1 MSRFVRASKYRH
13 VFGQTG
19 KKEYGYDNVKVSS
32 SAWDTNL
39 VAVSARYISINWSAS
54 GGGAFAVLPL
64 PSPFGSSLHDVPPK
78 LPDIIPLAR
87 THTAPVLDTA
97 WSPANDT
104 LVASASEDGTC
115 LLWKISDSLFDGWTA
130 DGWEPRDLDP
140 VARVDVSS
148 RKVGQVL
155 WHPTAANVLATASG
169 EHLVRL
175 FDLAD
180 PARPRTVLNGH
191 GDTIQSFAFN
201 PTGSVLATTCR
212 DRKLRLFDPRTG
224 GDPVRVADGHGGIKG
239 TRVTWMGDTDRIATT
254 GFSKMSDRQVA
265 IWETGGLGSV
275 KMLTLD
281 QSAGVV
287 MPFWSDNGILFLAG
301 KGDGNIRYYEYESDT
316 LYALAE
322 HKSIEPQRGMCFLPR
337 RALEVSECEI
347 ARAFK
352 VTSNGV
358 EPVAFIVPRKS
369 ESFQSDIYPPAPSSE
384 PSLTA
389 AEFFS
394 GKTAPLNLVSL
405 ENGTVFTSNSAPP
418 PTAHPAQSH
427 VVPALSP
434 VVEPVSVDPAPVT
447 PVVVK
452 AGVPPPQVISPPS
465 VRSESLPDNPP
476 QPRISSDD
484 EPDTA
489 LEEEVSRLNGELRE
503 ARQKIRTL
511 ELQVEGLKANARK
524 AAQALLKDGR
534 SVVVPVRT
542 NLSRP
547 SSLLAPSSFQL
558 NFIRYYA
565 AQPPRGGSSG
575 GFPGFTLQ
583 QQHQKGDA
591 LKEYS
596 TDLTDMARTGKLDP
610 VIGRD
615 EEIRRTIQILSRRT
629 KSNPVLIG
637 PPGVGKTAIIEGLA
651 SRIVAREVPES
662 LQDKRVLSIDLSA
675 ILAGS
680 GIRGQFEEKF
690 KALIRDIE
698 EEAGRVICFI
708 DEVHMLFNLG
718 KAEGGVDGGQMIKPA
733 LARGLQLVGAT
744 TPDEYR
750 KTIGKDAALERRFQP
765 VQIDEPTVES
775 TISILRGLKPRY
787 EVHHGVEIA
796 DSALVTA
803 AVYGARYI
811 SDRYLP
817 DKAIDLVDEA
827 ASALRLAQES
837 KPDELEALDREIMTL
852 QIELESLKK
861 ETDVFSVERR
871 AKLEDDVQHKKA
883 EAEEL
888 TTIWQNERARLDRIK
903 DFKKRLEDSKHELE
917 VAQRQGQYERA
928 SQLRFG
934 IIPDL
939 ERQLPKDGESRDA
952 DDESPLAM
960 LHDRVTSNDIARVV
974 AKATGIP
981 VQNLLKG
988 EREKLVHMEEAL
1000 KQRVVGQ
1007 DHSVAAISDAVRISR
1022 AGLQA
1027 PNRPVAS
1034 FLFLGP
1040 TGVGK
1045 TELSKALAAFLFNDE
1060 QRGLSININMS
1071 EYHDRHTI
1079 SRLIGA
1085 APGYVGFEE
1094 GGQLTEA
1101 VRRRPYAVIL
1111 LDELEKAHKDV
1122 SMILLQILDEGS
1134 LTDSQGR
1141 KNTIICLTSNLG
1153 SDILA
1158 LSSSCDANGVV
1169 TEQAKSLVMERTSEY
1184 FPPELLN
1191 RLDSILIFNKLSRR
1205 SILDIVSLRLS
1216 DVASR
1221 LKERRITLDV
1231 DDGAKD
1237 WLVKRGFSEVYGA
1250 RAIARIVRTEVL
1262 FPLAQ
1267 KLLKGAIRN
1276 GDIAY
1281 ITVTEDG
1288 QSLRIRDNHPSDP
1301 RVTEE
1306 QETNIFGINV

>member
-1 MSRFVRASKYRH
+1 MSLAAAAKIPLTRSLHPR
-13 VFGQTG
+13 
-19 KKEYGYDNVKVSS
+19 VSIRPRS
-32 SAWDTNL
+32 GL
-39 VAVSARYISINWSAS
+39 ARLALGATCATPALPLQLRVQRTFRPTFSHAYSTKHP
-54 GGGAFAVLPL
+54 GGG
-64 PSPFGSSLHDVPPK
+64 
-78 LPDIIPLAR
+78 
-87 THTAPVLDTA
+87 
-97 WSPANDT
+97 N
-104 LVASASEDGTC
+104 
-115 LLWKISDSLFDGWTA
+115 
-130 DGWEPRDLDP
+130 
-140 VARVDVSS
+140 
-148 RKVGQVL
+148 
-155 WHPTAANVLATASG
+155 
-169 EHLVRL
+169 
-175 FDLAD
+175 
-180 PARPRTVLNGH
+180 
-191 GDTIQSFAFN
+191 
-201 PTGSVLATTCR
+201 
-212 DRKLRLFDPRTG
+212 
-224 GDPVRVADGHGGIKG
+224 
-239 TRVTWMGDTDRIATT
+239 
-254 GFSKMSDRQVA
+254 
-265 IWETGGLGSV
+265 
-275 KMLTLD
+275 
-281 QSAGVV
+281 AG
-287 MPFWSDNGILFLAG
+287 
-301 KGDGNIRYYEYESDT
+301 
-316 LYALAE
+316 
-322 HKSIEPQRGMCFLPR
+322 
-337 RALEVSECEI
+337 
-347 ARAFK
+347 
-352 VTSNGV
+352 
-358 EPVAFIVPRKS
+358 
-369 ESFQSDIYPPAPSSE
+369 
-384 PSLTA
+384 
-389 AEFFS
+389 
-394 GKTAPLNLVSL
+394 
-405 ENGTVFTSNSAPP
+405 
-418 PTAHPAQSH
+418 
-427 VVPALSP
+427 
-434 VVEPVSVDPAPVT
+434 
-447 PVVVK
+447 
-452 AGVPPPQVISPPS
+452 
-465 VRSESLPDNPP
+465 
-476 QPRISSDD
+476 
-484 EPDTA
+484 
-489 LEEEVSRLNGELRE
+489 
-503 ARQKIRTL
+503 
-511 ELQVEGLKANARK
+511 
-524 AAQALLKDGR
+524 
-534 SVVVPVRT
+534 
-542 NLSRP
+542 
-547 SSLLAPSSFQL
+547 
-558 NFIRYYA
+558 
-565 AQPPRGGSSG
+565 G
-575 GFPGFTLQ
+575 GFPGFAFQ
-583 QQHQKGDA
+583 QPHQKGDA

-596 TDLTDMARTGKLDP
+596 VDLTEMARNGKLDP

-651 SRIVAREVPES
+651 SRIVAGEVPES
-662 LQDKRVLSIDLSA
+662 LQDKRVLSLDLSA

-698 EEAGRVICFI
+698 EEAGKIICFI

-718 KAEGGVDGGQMIKPA
+718 KAEGSVDGGQMIKPA
-733 LARGLQLVGAT
+733 LARGLRLVGAT
-744 TPDEYR
+744 TTDEYR

-775 TISILRGLKPRY
+775 TVSILRGLKPRY

-803 AVYGARYI
+803 AVYSARYI

-871 AKLEDDVQHKKA
+871 AKLESDLQRKKG

-888 TTIWQNERARLDRIK
+888 TAIWQNERARLDRIK
-903 DFKKRLEDSKHELE
+903 DLKKRLEDAKHELE

-939 ERQLPKDGESRDA
+939 EHQLPKDGEPREVDE
-952 DDESPLAM
+952 ESPLAM

-988 EREKLVHMEEAL
+988 EREKLVHMEESL

-1007 DHSVAAISDAVRISR
+1007 DHAVVAVSDAVRISR

-1045 TELSKALAAFLFNDE
+1045 TELSKALAGFLFNDE
-1060 QRGLSININMS
+1060 QRGLITVNMS
-1071 EYHDRHTI
+1071 EFHDRHTV

-1101 VRRRPYAVIL
+1101 VRRKPYAVIL

-1141 KNTIICLTSNLG
+1141 KVDFKNTIVCLTSNIG

-1158 LSSSCDANGVV
+1158 QSTSCDANGTV
-1169 TEQAKSLVMERTSEY
+1169 TDEAKALVMKRTSDY

-1191 RLDSILIFNKLSRR
+1191 RLDSILVFNKLSPK
-1205 SILDIVSLRLS
+1205 SILDIVSLRLR

-1221 LKERRITLDV
+1221 LRDRRITLDV
-1231 DDGAKD
+1231 DDATKHWLAK
-1237 WLVKRGFSEVYGA
+1237 KGYSEVYGA
-1250 RAIARIVRTEVL
+1250 RAIARVVRSDVL

-1267 KLLKGAIRN
+1267 KLLKGTIRN
-1276 GDIAY
+1276 GD
-1281 ITVTEDG
+1281 TVH
-1288 QSLRIRDNHPSDP
+1288 IRAMEGHDNLQIQDNHPADP
-1301 RVTEE
+1301 SIAEKEE
-1306 QETNIFGINV
+1306 PSIV